1 MTNPNDVSKD
11 RVITG
16 ARAILELMYAISS
29 TSYDIAL
36 LDSLPIVRAPIP
48 SIPLSLS
55 SLLVIVRVITHLFY
69 RTAVVELL
77 RPSVGESAQDGRRH
91 GRL

>member
-48 SIPLSLS
+48 PSLS

>member
-36 LDSLPIVRAPIP
+36 LDSLPIVRERPFH
-48 SIPLSLS
+48 PLSPLF
-55 SLLVIVRVITHLFY
+55 LVIVHVITHLFC

-77 RPSVGESAQDGRRH
+77 RPSIGEGAQDGCRH